1 MAEMAAEAPQDYA
14 PTNLDPGNDD
24 EAFGN
29 LASGARDR
37 IALNFLRWVFRR
49 PNPSRSPAKRRGLL
63 LTSRRH
69 TWRPV
74 YKNKPLGRG
83 GNSLVHLWVCT
94 DDQQRIVDRVIVK
107 ECVPGQATYNDARFW
122 KTGVGGGVGTEPREC
137 VMANRVYDSLRVN
150 SPGDE
155 RHATQCLGWGHL
167 RNGGPRLWGYKLYF
181 NYCEHGDL
189 SSLIYSQAE
198 GHRRDRRQRSRIDRP
213 RIIYTTPPSPVIFPE
228 GFLWHMFESL
238 AKVLVQMRATETL
251 HGDMQA
257 ANVLFSAPN
266 PDRFKIWPTPMLAD
280 WGTARTLDAAT
291 RARTGALDES
301 ICLPF
306 ASPEQACDDTFS
318 NWEVP
323 NLTFSA
329 KTNVWQLGMLMCCA
343 MRLTR
348 ALPEAV
354 WRGVDPED
362 LIEPNSTEHLDFSK
376 PDQRNVREIERDGA
390 GYSPE
395 LVSLVRKCLS
405 FHQINRPS
413 PANLLAEIQR
423 NMVGRMN
430 DMDTRTTPVPWNHPA
445 RLVMRLRNEWSIGSS
460 FDPDFPV
467 PHYPEP
473 DSDSDS
479 DYQVFSD
486 DQLSSDDGAQ
496 ARPRD
501 QYNLRN

>member
-29 LASGARDR
+29 LSSGARDR

-63 LTSRRH
+63 LTSRRR

-137 VMANRVYDSLRVN
+137 VMANKVYDSLRVN

-181 NYCEHGDL
+181 DYCEHGDL
-189 SSLIYSQAE
+189 SSLIYSQAI

-228 GFLWHMFESL
+228 GFLWHMSESL

-257 ANVLFSAPN
+257 ANG
-266 PDRFKIWPTPMLAD
+266 R
-280 WGTARTLDAAT
+280 
-291 RARTGALDES
+291 
-301 ICLPF
+301 C
-306 ASPEQACDDTFS
+306 
-318 NWEVP
+318 
-323 NLTFSA
+323 
-329 KTNVWQLGMLMCCA
+329 QLC
-343 MRLTR
+343 
-348 ALPEAV
+348 
-354 WRGVDPED
+354 
-362 LIEPNSTEHLDFSK
+362 H
-376 PDQRNVREIERDGA
+376 
-390 GYSPE
+390 
-395 LVSLVRKCLS
+395 VSYGPC
-405 FHQINRPS
+405 
-413 PANLLAEIQR
+413 
-423 NMVGRMN
+423 
-430 DMDTRTTPVPWNHPA
+430 
-445 RLVMRLRNEWSIGSS
+445 
-460 FDPDFPV
+460 
-467 PHYPEP
+467 
-473 DSDSDS
+473 
-479 DYQVFSD
+479 
-486 DQLSSDDGAQ
+486 
-496 ARPRD
+496 
-501 QYNLRN
+501 